1 MHCMYVWTWINMN
14 INLLLWWINISEC
27 LFFFQYFLFPFLVSM
42 SGLIVKIATRIIWKP
57 FALCNQSITI
67 VVLFNFFINI
77 HTYFLF
83 IYFFPNHSRPYTVRY
98 GLQQVHRNIALA
110 EGSWVFEKQILYYC
124 SNHSSII
131 YLKTD

>member
-1 MHCMYVWTWINMN
+1 
-14 INLLLWWINISEC
+14 
-27 LFFFQYFLFPFLVSM
+27 M

-67 VVLFNFFINI
+67 VVLFNFFIDI

-110 EGSWVFEKQILYYC
+110 EGSWVFEKQILLQQSQLYYL
-124 SNHSSII
+124 SKNLLKSI
-131 YLKTD
+131 LKYVDFP